1 MTIPN
6 AFFIVIDILIIGLY
20 LFMIWRAYKH
30 GFVFELLSFL
40 GFVLAFFAAWFI
52 SPILAE
58 HFPLLTPDPT
68 TYLSEQFIVLL
79 AAPLINILVWF
90 VLILILIKIIC
101 ALILPIFKLV
111 SKIPVLGFVNRLAG
125 SLFGIINAT
134 VWVLILSMF
143 LSLPLIEN
151 GMEVRENTVIKY
163 VGELTDQT
171 LLFVSEHVDLE
182 AIEKIIGQEIND
194 VDSARDIFEAW
205 LAEQGIVNE

>member
-1 MTIPN
+1 
-6 AFFIVIDILIIGLY
+6 
-20 LFMIWRAYKH
+20 
-30 GFVFELLSFL
+30 
-40 GFVLAFFAAWFI
+40 
-52 SPILAE
+52 
-58 HFPLLTPDPT
+58 
-68 TYLSEQFIVLL
+68 
-79 AAPLINILVWF
+79 
-90 VLILILIKIIC
+90 
-101 ALILPIFKLV
+101 
-111 SKIPVLGFVNRLAG
+111 
-125 SLFGIINAT
+125 
-134 VWVLILSMF
+134 MF

>member
-6 AFFIVIDILIIGLY
+6 AFFIVIDILLIGFSI
-20 LFMIWRAYKH
+20 FMIWRVYKH

-163 VGELTDQT
+163 VGELADQT

>member
-1 MTIPN
+1 MFYAVKKGHVIGVFDNWPDAQSATAGFSGAEYKKFKTREEAEAYLDNRDIWVEKVAEDSGN
-6 AFFIVIDILIIGLY
+6 GYLVAFTDGSFDKELERYSYGVNFILPDGTEESICGYGSNPDYIDSNNIIGE
-20 LFMIWRAYKH
+20 I
-30 GFVFELLSFL
+30 
-40 GFVLAFFAAWFI
+40 
-52 SPILAE
+52 
-58 HFPLLTPDPT
+58 
-68 TYLSEQFIVLL
+68 
-79 AAPLINILVWF
+79 
-90 VLILILIKIIC
+90 
-101 ALILPIFKLV
+101 
-111 SKIPVLGFVNRLAG
+111 
-125 SLFGIINAT
+125 FGIINAT